1 MYRCLLAEFDTP
13 EALASAL
20 RALRDKG
27 YRRLDAHTPYSTEI
41 VRDALELPPSRL
53 PWLVFCGGIL
63 GAGLAYLLEWYL
75 NAHLY
80 PYDAGGRP
88 PHMPLAFVPISFEM
102 GVLLA
107 SFTAFFLTLVGAKLL
122 RLWHPLFEVE
132 GFERSSIDRF
142 FLRVSADDPKFDV
155 TLTTDELEAFAPRR
169 QILLTHQK
177 S

>member
-13 EALASAL
+13 EALA
-20 RALRDKG
+20 RALRGLQEQG
-27 YRRLDAHTPYSTEI
+27 YRRLDAHTPYSTKI
-41 VRDALELPPSRL
+41 VREALELPPSPL
-53 PWLVFCGGIL
+53 PWFVFCAGML

-75 NAHLY
+75 NSHLY

-107 SFTAFFLTLVGAKLL
+107 AFVAFFLTLALGKLL

-132 GFERSSIDRF
+132 GFERASVDRF
-142 FLRVSADDPKFDV
+142 FLRVSAGDPKFDP
-155 TLTTDELEAFAPRR
+155 TTTATELEAFGPRR
-169 QILLTHQK
+169 QILLTHQD